1 MQAFFTSAM
10 GHDVLMNVFEDDI
23 VFPIRADWVLFDF
36 YLKQKQKFSVWI
48 FTENTSFIHYH
59 AEMWGRYSEI
69 NKFKIS
75 NLSKNNKNTL

>member
-36 YLKQKQKFSVWI
+36 YLKQKQNFQYGS
-48 FTENTSFIHYH
+48 SL
-59 AEMWGRYSEI
+59 
-69 NKFKIS
+69 KIPPS
-75 NLSKNNKNTL
+75 SSIMQKCGVDIQN

>member
-36 YLKQKQKFSVWI
+36 YLKQKQKF
-48 FTENTSFIHYH
+48 
-59 AEMWGRYSEI
+59 
-69 NKFKIS
+69 
-75 NLSKNNKNTL
+75 